1 MCSGEPKSDVVETS
15 KQKEPPSVSALR
27 ALQVTRS
34 PPPPTSSVLPS
45 PGPRT
50 ITRSLIVSSLPLLV
64 PSVVSLLGRRNW
76 WPSRLAGE
84 RPEAPALAAD

>member
-1 MCSGEPKSDVVETS
+1 
-15 KQKEPPSVSALR
+15 
-27 ALQVTRS
+27 
-34 PPPPTSSVLPS
+34 
-45 PGPRT
+45 
-50 ITRSLIVSSLPLLV
+50 LPLLV